1 VTSNR
6 GLRSGIAVVL
16 LVASLSLVLSAQG
29 WKSRM
34 PAFDLL
40 TYIYSAQELLESGAL
55 PQHGDTGSYGSY
67 KPPGTAWLMLPG
79 AALFED
85 PRAFA
90 YIGTGFLHLA
100 TLLGI
105 FLLAR
110 RSFGDWTACL
120 AVVLYG
126 LSRHG
131 LFLAGSLWPN
141 GRPDFYVWFVIFTC
155 LWAMRRDARYLA
167 AALTVCGVG
176 MHVDMAIAPALF
188 VLPVVWYF
196 YRPPVRPIPV
206 VVAGLI
212 VMTVW
217 SPYLRF
223 EATRGFADLKSQLF
237 LQHMQPK
244 QYRQSWCDP
253 SLTLST
259 WDVPATQGSPPPAP
273 TEAPGLSARLG
284 MLKDKVLFN
293 FSGAVRLPGVDVFLL
308 ATVLGTVLLCLADAR
323 GPGLSASEG
332 GAGPRQRTIA
342 ALLTIAGLLLYGI
355 TSIGV
360 PGSSLIPGSG
370 VARKLPQVLLLIGIL
385 LWGGPWV
392 LAATRRLLRRLGVEF
407 QPTMEMRLLVI
418 CLMVPWMILVILAEP
433 GKPERFWWV
442 WPIQVILLA
451 ASVAYFLPKFPVPRA
466 IVATAQLAMALLV
479 LLNSTLLRRI
489 DSWRADGWDG
499 KDPEQVQVID
509 YVAGQIRNEGKSEA
523 AIGYQ
528 LLFYPFMAEY
538 HVTNP
543 VYRVG
548 AELELMLRF
557 RHDISNTDRCA
568 EGISVSDEYR
578 IVQRGPETG
587 PEPPRH
593 YFDVPLDGFRLLRR
607 FGVYEVFKRG

>member
-6 GLRSGIAVVL
+6 GLRSGVAVVL
-16 LVASLSLVLSAQG
+16 LVTSLSLVLSAQG

-40 TYIYSAQELLESGAL
+40 TYIYSAQELLESGTL
-55 PQHGDTGSYGSY
+55 PRHGDTGSYGSY
-67 KPPGTAWLMLPG
+67 KPPGTTWLMLPG

-85 PRAFA
+85 PRTFA
-90 YIGTGFLHLA
+90 YVGTGFLHLA

-110 RSFGDWTACL
+110 RPFGDWTACL

-126 LSRHG
+126 MSPHG

-155 LWAMRRDARYLA
+155 LWATRRDARQLA

-196 YRPPVRPIPV
+196 YRPPVRSLPL

-212 VMTVW
+212 VVTVW

-223 EATRGFADLKSQLF
+223 EATRGFADLRSQLF
-237 LQHMQPK
+237 LQHMPPK

-259 WDVPATQGSPPPAP
+259 WGVRATQGSPPPAP
-273 TEAPGLSARLG
+273 AKAPGLSGRLG

-293 FSGAVRLPGVDVFLL
+293 FSGAVRLPGMNVILL
-308 ATVLGTVLLCLADAR
+308 ALVLGTALLCLADAR
-323 GPGLSASEG
+323 GLGPSGAEGSPGR
-332 GAGPRQRTIA
+332 RQRTIA
-342 ALLTIAGLLLYGI
+342 ALLIVAGLLLYGI
-355 TSIGV
+355 TSIG
-360 PGSSLIPGSG
+360 IPGASLMPASG
-370 VARKLPQVLLLIGIL
+370 VARKLPQVLLLIGAL

-392 LAATRRLLRRLGVEF
+392 LAATRRILRRLGVEF

-418 CLMVPWMILVILAEP
+418 CLMVPWVILVILAEP

-442 WPIQVILLA
+442 WPNQVILLA

-466 IVATAQLAMALLV
+466 IVAAAQLALALLV

-509 YVAGQIRNEGKSEA
+509 YVAGQIRSEGKSEA

-528 LLFYPFMAEY
+528 LLLYPFMAEY

-578 IVQRGPETG
+578 IVQRAPESG
-587 PEPPRH
+587 PEPPQH

-607 FGVYEVFKRG
+607 FGLYEVFKRG